1 MKDKKISRW
10 VEGPIMIA
18 VGLIALILS
27 LQIRN
32 NPVKVEGVLN
42 LLVQAKMLPI
52 VVSVLIV
59 ILGAH
64 AATKQGSAGNA
75 QDGQGDLAAGAGAD
89 RDDPRI
95 SHRGLLR
102 WLFDHYISLL
112 LCHAV
117 ISELEAEESCLL
129 AGIVR
134 GLHGSDSLSGAHDAA
149 SEFAAAAVRR
159 EIRGSFTICL
169 GLSAGGYCHLFG

>member
-59 ILGAH
+59 ILGVML
-64 AATKQGSAGNA
+64 TLQLNK
-75 QDGQGDLAAGAGAD
+75 
-89 RDDPRI
+89 
-95 SHRGLLR
+95 GLLVTPKMDKET
-102 WLFDHYISLL
+102 WLRVLVLLSLI
-112 LCHAV
+112 H
-117 ISELEAEESCLL
+117 I
-129 AGIVR
+129 
-134 GLHGSDSLSGAHDAA
+134 
-149 SEFAAAAVRR
+149 
-159 EIRGSFTICL
+159 
-169 GLSAGGYCHLFG
+169 

>member
-59 ILGAH
+59 ILGVML
-64 AATKQGSAGNA
+64 T
-75 QDGQGDLAAGAGAD
+75 L
-89 RDDPRI
+89 
-95 SHRGLLR
+95 
-102 WLFDHYISLL
+102 
-112 LCHAV
+112 
-117 ISELEAEESCLL
+117 
-129 AGIVR
+129 
-134 GLHGSDSLSGAHDAA
+134 
-149 SEFAAAAVRR
+149 
-159 EIRGSFTICL
+159 
-169 GLSAGGYCHLFG
+169 

>member
-59 ILGAH
+59 ILGVMVTPKMDKETWLRVLVLTAMTLVYLI
-64 AATKQGSAGNA
+64 AAYYAGFLITTFLYCFAMLLYLNWKQKN
-75 QDGQGDLAAGAGAD
+75 
-89 RDDPRI
+89 PVF
-95 SHRGLLR
+95 LL
-102 WLFDHYISLL
+102 
-112 LCHAV
+112 V
-117 ISELEAEESCLL
+117 
-129 AGIVR
+129 
-134 GLHGSDSLSGAHDAA
+134 
-149 SEFAAAAVRR
+149 
-159 EIRGSFTICL
+159 
-169 GLSAGGYCHLFG
+169 LSAVYTAVTVYLVPMMLHLNLQLLP